1 MYKGGFADMLARW
14 SRGATLAR
22 IPVVGVCLIVAMVAC
37 GTEFNGDTGGVTT
50 GAYQFGVQT
59 KISGCVASDG
69 LPDHACTPG
78 DIFSNATKDEICVP
92 GYASSVRD
100 VPQSLKEQVYAAYG
114 ITSRQPGQYEV
125 DHLVNLS
132 IGGSN
137 DISNLWPQA
146 ANPKPGFHEKD
157 QVEVYFQDQVCSG
170 KIDLRAAQIQ
180 IASNWLDVYN
190 SIK

>member
-1 MYKGGFADMLARW
+1 MVVWWGRCAALARM
-14 SRGATLAR
+14 AAL
-22 IPVVGVCLIVAMVAC
+22 GVCLVAVIAGC
-37 GTEFNGDTGGVTT
+37 GSEFHPDTGGTTT

-59 KISGCVASDG
+59 KTSGCAASGG

-78 DIFSNATKDEICVP
+78 DIFANTAKDEICVP

-100 VPQSLKEQVYAAYG
+100 VPQSVKDKVYAAYG

-137 DISNLWPQA
+137 DISNLWPEA
-146 ANPKPGFHEKD
+146 ASPTPGFHEKD
-157 QVEVYFQDQVCSG
+157 RVEVYLQDQVCSG
-170 KIDLRAAQIQ
+170 KMDLRTAQIQ
-180 IASNWLDVYN
+180 IAKNWLQVYN
-190 SIK
+190 AIK

>member
-1 MYKGGFADMLARW
+1 MVAGW
-14 SRGATLAR
+14 IRGATLVRA
-22 IPVVGVCLIVAMVAC
+22 IAVGACLLVVFAAC
-37 GTEFNGDTGGVTT
+37 GTEFNADTGGTT

-59 KISGCVASDG
+59 KTSGCTAAGG

-78 DIFSNATKDEICVP
+78 DIFANATKDQICVP
-92 GYASSVRD
+92 GYSSSVRD
-100 VPQSLKEQVYAAYG
+100 VPQSVKDQVYAAYG
-114 ITSRQPGQYEV
+114 ITNRQPGQYEV

-146 ANPKPGFHEKD
+146 ASPTPGFHEKD
-157 QVEVYFQDQVCSG
+157 QVEVYLQDQVCSG
-170 KIDLRAAQIQ
+170 KMDLRTAQIQ
-180 IASNWLDVYN
+180 IATNWLQVYN

>member
-1 MYKGGFADMLARW
+1 MLARW
-14 SRGATLAR
+14 RRGVALAR
-22 IPVVGVCLIVAMVAC
+22 MLAAGMSLAAMMVAC
-37 GTEFNGDTGGVTT
+37 GTEFNPDTGGAST

-59 KISGCVASDG
+59 KTSHCVAKGG

-78 DIFSNATKDEICVP
+78 DIFTNATKDQICVS
-92 GYASSVRD
+92 GYSSSVRD
-100 VPQSLKEQVYAAYG
+100 VPQSVKEQVYAAYG

-137 DISNLWPQA
+137 DISNLWPEA
-146 ANPKPGFHEKD
+146 ASPKPGFHEKD
-157 QVEVYFQDQVCSG
+157 EVEVYFQNQVCSG
-170 KIDLRAAQIQ
+170 KIDLRTAQMQ

-190 SIK
+190 RIK

>member
-1 MYKGGFADMLARW
+1 MVGWR
-14 SRGATLAR
+14 SRGAALAR
-22 IPVVGVCLIVAMVAC
+22 TIATLVWLVAAMAAC
-37 GTEFNGDTGGVTT
+37 GTEFNSDTGGATT

-59 KISGCVASDG
+59 KSSGCMASGG

-78 DIFSNATKDEICVP
+78 DIFPTATKDQICVS

-100 VPQSLKEQVYAAYG
+100 VPQSVKEQVYAAYG

-137 DISNLWPQA
+137 DISNLWPEA
-146 ANPKPGFHEKD
+146 ASPTPGFHEKD
-157 QVEVYFQDQVCSG
+157 QVEVYLQDQVCSG
-170 KIDLRAAQIQ
+170 KMDLRTAQIQ
-180 IASNWLDVYN
+180 IASNWLAVYDQ
-190 SIK
+190 IK

>member
-1 MYKGGFADMLARW
+1 MVAGWIRGARLARAIAV
-14 SRGATLAR
+14 GACLL
-22 IPVVGVCLIVAMVAC
+22 VVFAAC
-37 GTEFNGDTGGVTT
+37 GTEFNADTGGTT

-59 KISGCVASDG
+59 KTSGCRASGG

-78 DIFSNATKDEICVP
+78 DIFANATKDQICVP
-92 GYASSVRD
+92 GYSSSVRD
-100 VPQSLKEQVYAAYG
+100 VPPSVKDQVYAAYG

-146 ANPKPGFHEKD
+146 ASPTPGFHEKD
-157 QVEVYFQDQVCSG
+157 QVEVYLQDQVCAG
-170 KIDLRAAQIQ
+170 TMDLRTAQIQ
-180 IASNWLDVYN
+180 IATNWLQVYS